1 MVGCTCV
8 CACVLGSLRH
18 SNLNFPPSGGLS
30 CSSNAWNIVS
40 PPTLSHT
47 HTHSETERDLCIS
60 KSPFQCWTSVRTR
73 ARGTP
78 VKQHVHHPHSCS
90 CVSLCVCISAWQA
103 GANHTDITMHM
114 LSQVNRIALHL
125 SLTTHWASFRVYCV
139 KHWTFFKY

>member
-78 VKQHVHHPHSCS
+78 VKQHVHHQHSCS
-90 CVSLCVCISAWQA
+90 CVSPCVCISAWQA
-103 GANHTDITMHM
+103 GANHRRHYHAHAEPGEPYCTASEFNH
-114 LSQVNRIALHL
+114 ALGFISGVL
-125 SLTTHWASFRVYCV
+125 CQTLNIL
-139 KHWTFFKY
+139 